1 VKKLFKVTVKKSIT
15 VVASDVDAAKE
26 EAARK
31 LNVDVTDDT
40 IETEFISDI
49 DVASIRSKKS

>member
-1 VKKLFKVTVKKSIT
+1 MKKLFKVTVKKSIT